1 MPWDEGRGRRC
12 GNNRGQGLVV
22 VTRLGDALGTSGLDA
37 LGLLDNALLAAAQ
50 IDEQRRGQEDRGQR
64 SRNHADEQGQRNVPQ
79 VPAPRMKAPTT
90 SSEATGSTPTTEVL
104 IERMK
109 VWLTA
114 RLASSAYVER
124 VCAS

>member
-64 SRNHADEQGQRNVPQ
+64 SRMNKVSAMSRR